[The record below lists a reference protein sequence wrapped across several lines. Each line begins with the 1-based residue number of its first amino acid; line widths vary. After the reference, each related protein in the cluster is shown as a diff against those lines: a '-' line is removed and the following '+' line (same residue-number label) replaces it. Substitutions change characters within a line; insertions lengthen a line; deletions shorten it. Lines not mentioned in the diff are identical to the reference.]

1 MHMNPYL
8 QLNQEMED
16 ANIFD
21 ILAKNTDK
29 DKQNKARERFVYPSF
44 AVPGCLSRIP
54 DFNFFVPSRILI
66 FVVIPDPGSQD
77 SVSNKREG

>member
-1 MHMNPYL
+1 MNPYL

-29 DKQNKARERFVYPSF
+29 DKQNKAKKRFVAPLLKF
-44 AVPGCLSRIP
+44 CVPKVYGIIVGIFCT
-54 DFNFFVPSRILI
+54 FNC
-66 FVVIPDPGSQD
+66 
-77 SVSNKREG
+77 SVHRTVWMGGGRG

>member
-1 MHMNPYL
+1 VNPYL

-29 DKQNKARERFVYPSF
+29 DKQNKAR
-44 AVPGCLSRIP
+44 
-54 DFNFFVPSRILI
+54 
-66 FVVIPDPGSQD
+66 
-77 SVSNKREG
+77 